1 MSSLLHS
8 IDIDGTIIDSTKILS
23 SAAVSSLGLLL
34 IASTV
39 GGPPCYSVII
49 TLTGHNFLTTHTTNA
64 GHKAAPRWQKPL
76 QWVFKLQFL

>member
-1 MSSLLHS
+1 MSNVKAALVAEAVLSLS
-8 IDIDGTIIDSTKILS
+8 VDPGSGSVIDSK
-23 SAAVSSLGLLL
+23 
-34 IASTV
+34 STA

-64 GHKAAPRWQKPL
+64 GHKAAPRWQKPP